1 MSARFRVLFRVPV
14 CRFLWCV
21 GYRRLSFAAR
31 IRPREEAVGR
41 LLATV
46 ARATPPRS
54 PLGQRQLT
62 RDQRRES
69 AEQGPAGL
77 VPVLSYVLLKYSKH
91 VILNIGFRT

>member
-1 MSARFRVLFRVPV
+1 MYQCVV
-14 CRFLWCV
+14 FLWCV

-31 IRPREEAVGR
+31 IRPREEAVGH

-69 AEQGPAGL
+69 AEHYIWPWAEQGPAGL